1 MSNLILSLKT
11 AVKSTKLSVHSNREQ
26 IFLKIITHPRDV
38 LAGFDTVMEQF
49 EFRKEL
55 VLNELKKA
63 DIDFNEL
70 AIIVCKGGVIK
81 PMSGGIYRVNDAML
95 QDMSRPMADH
105 ESNLGIFIA
114 NEIAKLSS
122 RDVQAIIVE
131 SASVDEMDDIAKISG
146 IPDISRKS
154 ILHTLSQR
162 TVAEK
167 YAAAIGKDYSSINV
181 IAVHMGTGITVGAH
195 RKGKIVDV
203 NNGLAGDG
211 PMTPQRSGALPVG
224 QLVRLCYSGKYT
236 REEMIRRV
244 CGRGGLRAYL
254 GTSDALA
261 IEKKINEGD
270 QQAELVYRAI
280 GYQIAKEIAAMSA
293 VLKGEVDG
301 IVLTGG
307 LAYSRLLVE
316 EITSRIKHLGNIAIY
331 PGENEMQAL
340 ANNGYSVLQ
349 GEVEAKEYA

>member
-38 LAGFDTVMEQF
+38 LAGFQTVMDQF
-49 EFRKEL
+49 EYRKDL

-63 DIDFNEL
+63 DIDVNEL

-81 PMSGGIYRVNDAML
+81 PMSGGVYRVNDAML

-114 NEIAKLSS
+114 KEIAQQSS
-122 RDVQAIIVE
+122 ADVQAIIVDPP
-131 SASVDEMDDIAKISG
+131 SVDEMDEIAKISG
-146 IPDISRKS
+146 MPDITRKS

-162 TVAEK
+162 TVAER
-167 YAAAIGKDYSSINV
+167 YAAAIGKDYASINV
-181 IAVHMGTGITVGAH
+181 IAAHLGTGITIGAH

-211 PMTPQRSGALPVG
+211 PMSPQRSGSLPVG
-224 QLVRLCYSGKYT
+224 QLIRLCYSGKFT
-236 REEMIRRV
+236 REEMIRKV
-244 CGRGGLRAYL
+244 CGNGGLRAYL

-261 IEKKINEGD
+261 IEKRISEGD
-270 QQAELVYRAI
+270 QQAELVYRAM
-280 GYQIAKEIAAMSA
+280 GYQIAREIAAMSA
-293 VLKGEVDG
+293 VLKGEIDG

-307 LAYSRLLVE
+307 LAYSRLLVD
-316 EITSRIKHLGNIAIY
+316 EITSRVKHLGDVAVY

-340 ANNGYSVLQ
+340 ANNGYMVLE
-349 GEVEAKEYA
+349 GEVQVKDYE